1 MKTRLL
7 IIIGIITLSGFTSVV
22 FAEESQDVM
31 LTQFDVY
38 ISDDDFTTQG
48 PNHNIMIL
56 DRGNSTTINVH
67 VKNNDDVPHK
77 IRLHSPT
84 DSDSATFSMFKFD
97 PEEILVLP
105 NEINSTKL
113 YMTVAN
119 NTDTHTTFVT
129 FLGQSNTFGMKG
141 LGFYLVVGDDFVQW
155 TDYSLRAGLPG
166 VAFPYLDTDI
176 SEDAAEKIITNGL
189 GAPTY
194 TPQSYKFRGMT
205 DWGHSQQFVYS
216 PLSVT
221 ISTEMIQFWK
231 DNNMM
236 IFYGNDG
243 PNVNNTKSLPFK
255 VAQDEGQQVMINGL
269 MGSVTEQTSRTVMES
284 DLTYKVPADL
294 HFFDD
299 NEKFS
304 VSIKANMPLDEI
316 LKVAS
321 SIPKLSSNQHKQELT
336 DSMKIDNTGDY
347 PPVRSDMSPLKQFK
361 SGISID
367 EIQCKESLTIV
378 TKNDGS
384 PACVTP
390 ETAEKLIQRGWADNS
405 TTTSTIKKQTE
416 AVFSDPVLAKKIT
429 ESNNQ
434 FTLDFYKQISKE
446 KNENIFFSSPSIS
459 TAFSILYEGAKG
471 DTAAEI
477 QDIFGFSTNDYE
489 RQLGFVSFINMMNQK
504 NNDEN
509 TIQMSNAL
517 WLANGFTPL
526 PEYINTAITYY
537 DSSIDTVNFA
547 TDEGRLEINDWVKS
561 KTQDRIEEL
570 LVPGS
575 ITSLTKM
582 VITNTIYFKGL
593 WEYPF
598 ELKNTY
604 DDDFVVN
611 PTNTV
616 TVPMMTYDH
625 KMDLNYTST
634 DQMQM
639 LQMPYTGNSFSM
651 LIILPHDTVNMQSVE
666 DSLTIDNLE
675 LWKSQLID
683 LRGINIHIPK
693 FTLDTEYNLKKILP
707 DMGVSLVFGP
717 ADLSDITGYRGL
729 FVSEAVHKAF
739 VEVNELGTEAAA
751 ATAINLN
758 ESGGVLFKAD
768 HPFIFLTQDN
778 ITNDILFIGKI
789 VDPTK

>member
-7 IIIGIITLSGFTSVV
+7 IIIGIVLSLGFIGTA
-22 FAEESQDVM
+22 FATHDP
-31 LTQFDVY
+31 TQPY
-38 ISDDDFTTQG
+38 IHS
-48 PNHNIMIL
+48 IIL
-56 DRGNSTTINVH
+56 
-67 VKNNDDVPHK
+67 
-77 IRLHSPT
+77 PT
-84 DSDSATFSMFKFD
+84 DMKEKTF
-97 PEEILVLP
+97 EEFMEWCVP
-105 NEINSTKL
+105 
-113 YMTVAN
+113 
-119 NTDTHTTFVT
+119 
-129 FLGQSNTFGMKG
+129 
-141 LGFYLVVGDDFVQW
+141 
-155 TDYSLRAGLPG
+155 
-166 VAFPYLDTDI
+166 
-176 SEDAAEKIITNGL
+176 
-189 GAPTY
+189 
-194 TPQSYKFRGMT
+194 
-205 DWGHSQQFVYS
+205 
-216 PLSVT
+216 
-221 ISTEMIQFWK
+221 
-231 DNNMM
+231 
-236 IFYGNDG
+236 FYGDKCVKLEKN
-243 PNVNNTKSLPFK
+243 
-255 VAQDEGQQVMINGL
+255 
-269 MGSVTEQTSRTVMES
+269 R
-284 DLTYKVPADL
+284 VP
-294 HFFDD
+294 
-299 NEKFS
+299 K
-304 VSIKANMPLDEI
+304 I
-316 LKVAS
+316 L
-321 SIPKLSSNQHKQELT
+321 
-336 DSMKIDNTGDY
+336 
-347 PPVRSDMSPLKQFK
+347 SPLKQFK
-361 SGISID
+361 SGIPID
-367 EIQCKESLTIV
+367 EIQCKESLTLV
-378 TKNDGS
+378 KKYDDS
-384 PACVTP
+384 PACVKP
-390 ETAEKLIQRGWADNS
+390 ETVEKLIQRGWTDDPVKSN
-405 TTTSTIKKQTE
+405 TSIKQIETIS
-416 AVFSDPVLAKKIT
+416 SDPVLAKKIT

-446 KNENIFFSSPSIS
+446 KSENIFFSSPSIS

-477 QDIFGFSTNDYE
+477 QDVFGFPTDDNE
-489 RQLGFVSFINMMNQK
+489 RQVGFISFINMMNQK

-575 ITSLTKM
+575 ITSSTKM

-598 ELKNTY
+598 ELENTY
-604 DDDFVVN
+604 DGDFVVN

-625 KMDLNYTST
+625 KMNLNYTST

-639 LQMPYTGNSFSM
+639 LQMPYNGNSFSM
-651 LIILPHDTVNMQSVE
+651 LIILPHDAVNMQSVE
-666 DSLTIDNLE
+666 DSLTLDNLE
-675 LWKSQLID
+675 LWKSQLGD

-717 ADLSDITGYRGL
+717 ADLSGITGYRGL

-768 HPFIFLTQDN
+768 HPFIFLIQDN